1 MVKRIA
7 VAVHGKGLEKSGL
20 FPISWLKGRLFFQVG
35 KLPVMTFPIV
45 NGLRTV
51 EFGNPGESRD
61 KLISLILDGNKRAT
75 AGTLEWDYIAENEP
89 IETVGEKLAVLDNLN
104 QHIATIQVNR
114 VEVKRFADV
123 PDEFALAEAEGDLS
137 GDDFRAS
144 HYDFW
149 TKNGS
154 PITDETEIVLVYFD
168 LIEDLRKSQ

>member
-1 MVKRIA
+1 MIYQW
-7 VAVHGKGLEKSGL
+7 GKSGVYGDT
-20 FPISWLKGRLFFQVG
+20 PFQPS
-35 KLPVMTFPIV
+35 KLPVMTFPVV
-45 NGLRTV
+45 NGLRSI

-61 KLISLILDGNKRAT
+61 KILSFLLDGNKRAT

-168 LIEDLRKSQ
+168 LIEDLRKSKYVRSLNEMV

>member
-1 MVKRIA
+1 
-7 VAVHGKGLEKSGL
+7 
-20 FPISWLKGRLFFQVG
+20 
-35 KLPVMTFPIV
+35 MTFPIV

-61 KLISLILDGNKRAT
+61 RLISLILDGNKRAT

-89 IETVGEKLAVLDNLN
+89 IETVGEKIAVVDNN
-104 QHIATIQVNR
+104 SQHIATIQVNR

-144 HYDFW
+144 HFGFW
-149 TKNGS
+149 SSLGL
-154 PITDETEIVLVYFD
+154 PIADETEIVLVYFD
-168 LIEDLRKSQ
+168 LVEDLRQSL